1 MFPGNVTKMPLHG
14 KIVVIKRSGGDGT
27 AFPLTGT
34 CLFGRVADC
43 DIRIQLPHVS
53 KEHCR
58 IDLNENKEVVLTNLS
73 STNPT
78 RVNGEALQQSERLKN
93 GDVITIIDRSFRF
106 EYPPAPTPKKRSS
119 RGGLTETLKVHQD
132 QQVGDKVS
140 TEVSTDPHLKDGTN
154 QENIQRSLDKTM
166 EVEPK
171 QDSSLQQSKTASPFG
186 DLYQMIKQSLDVKTP
201 RKSSASVLQTPTSR
215 FCTPRPVSVR
225 KNEGKAVISTEDKS
239 TPQKEEAKVSVSE
252 ETKEAEN
259 VGNTTPKSAKK
270 QRRSFQTPSTEMA
283 APEVKAAENAAQSE
297 ETTPQKRV
305 RTPPQRFTCEES
317 PVRRRS
323 KVATPA
329 VTKEQ
334 EETSPITE
342 KVKEKSKKRK
352 SGEVV
357 SDMPGPDMKRKR
369 VSFGGTLCPEL
380 FDKRLPPDSPLRKG
394 ATPRLSKTKNSL
406 LRRASASG
414 LLEFEDEESPAK
426 KKTPAKKSP
435 KSRTPSPKAA
445 RGRSS
450 SVGGSP
456 AVLTPSVQGRFSV
469 SRIIT
474 PSPEAEDVVPVTLK
488 VTQRRRS
495 TSRDTQSGATLMRRR
510 SGISRASMKVNNSWA
525 DIVRFGPTKHQ
536 VFAPVIHM
544 VTKKT
549 TKVAVPKPQT
559 PARNIMGHVST
570 GHADSPVTIVVG
582 RAQQRVVPTG
592 AAPRLVPNLALL
604 KKNMKMDEDFT
615 GISEMLKTPAVK
627 KRSVINENNALK
639 TPVGASVVEPSVLN
653 TPEESGE
660 MMVSPLTVSSSVK
673 GRSYNSEAVQ
683 RLLNDDAEESSCISE
698 LPVSSEQQ
706 CTDLKKTSAS
716 TPKQKPELPECL
728 TGVKRIKKTPKQK
741 SQPIEDLRGKIL
753 KTPKQKRE
761 QQEDCLTGVKQMMAT
776 PKQEAVEDIKVEL
789 LTTPNEKVEQQE
801 SIAVVEVVC
810 ETPQKE
816 AEPIE
821 DLQEN
826 VLETPKA
833 PEAEATRVD
842 DVEETEE
849 TPVQE
854 SEEPSETTDMLS
866 ASSVAPAE
874 LEDLTQDET
883 VDYTCCEVKA
893 KEPQDDVPS
902 DVKDV
907 PEVNME
913 KADANDVDDIESS
926 DAAKTVSEAP
936 VDEIVAVEEPKM
948 ETVDDDDVSEEPE
961 VVTVDEKVTEEQPME
976 DAVEKVS
983 EEKPKVDTV
992 EETASEEPKVE
1003 TASEIVTEMDTASS
1017 KPDQKKK
1024 SVRGRRT
1031 KTVEPEEADG
1041 QQEAVEQSEEPVIPT
1056 PSRGRRV
1063 KNTEA
1068 AASSAVK
1075 QIKRGRDAKSEE
1087 SQDVELP
1094 VEESEPLPTKVAP
1107 KPKRGSS
1114 VKKASEVQEIPLV
1127 SATNTLK
1134 CVGKGKQA
1142 AVEPEEKPEPEAEEK
1157 CEEEPAP
1164 VRKSRGAKKEVAVPA
1179 KKACRGAAP
1188 TLEEP
1193 SDESTVSEPAPAP
1206 VEPVKKGRR
1215 AAAKP
1220 ATVTS
1225 KPANLTEDSSNA
1237 VQEDAKTT
1245 KKKGKQAAVEPEEKP
1260 EPEAEEKSEEEPAP
1274 VRKSRGAKKEVA
1286 QAVSV
1291 KKPRRGAAPTLEDT
1305 SEESTVS
1312 EPAPAP
1318 VEPVK
1323 KGRRAAAKPATVTS
1337 EPENPTEDSS
1347 SAVQEDAKTPKR
1359 KGKQAAVEPEAEE
1372 KSEEEPAPVKKSRG
1386 AKKEVAQAVPAK
1398 KTRRGAAP
1406 TLEET
1411 SEESTVSEPAPA
1423 PVETVKKGRRATAK
1437 TATVTS
1443 EPANLTEDSS
1453 SAVQEDAKTPKR
1465 KGKQAAVE
1473 PEEKPEPEAEEKC
1486 EEEPAPVRK
1495 SRGAKKEVA
1504 QAVPAKKARRGA
1516 APTLEVTSEES
1527 TVSEPA
1533 PIEPV
1538 KKGRRAAAKP
1548 ATVTSE
1554 SANPTED
1561 SSSAVQEDSKTPKK
1575 KRKQAAIE
1583 PEAEEKSE
1591 EEPAP
1596 VRKSRGAK
1604 KEVAQAVPAKKARRG
1619 AAPTL
1624 EEPSDESTVSE
1635 PAPAPVEPVKKGR
1648 RAAAK
1653 PATVTSEPANPTE
1666 DSSTAVQ
1673 EDTKT
1678 SKRSVKWNADVEAV
1692 EVPKATPVKA
1702 VRARK
1707 SKLCTKT
1714 VSMDADKTEEKDLS
1728 YKVVEAAPVKRAKRV
1743 AKVVVETADEAETS
1757 SKVES
1762 VETEA
1767 QPKPRRARV
1776 AKK

>member
-1 MFPGNVTKMPLHG
+1 MPLHG

-27 AFPLTGT
+27 EFSLTGT
-34 CLFGRVADC
+34 CLFGRVAEC

-78 RVNGEALQQSERLKN
+78 CVNGEALQQSERLKN

-186 DLYQMIKQSLDVKTP
+186 DLYQMIKQSLDE
-201 RKSSASVLQTPTSR
+201 
-215 FCTPRPVSVR
+215 
-225 KNEGKAVISTEDKS
+225 NEGKAVISTEDKS
-239 TPQKEEAKVSVSE
+239 TPQKEEAKVPVVAE

-283 APEVKAAENAAQSE
+283 VAENAAQSE
-297 ETTPQKRV
+297 ETTPR
-305 RTPPQRFTCEES
+305 RES
-317 PVRRRS
+317 
-323 KVATPA
+323 
-329 VTKEQ
+329 EQ

-394 ATPRLSKTKNSL
+394 ATPRVSKTKNSL

-456 AVLTPSVQGRFSV
+456 AVLTSSVQGRFSV

-474 PSPEAEDVVPVTLK
+474 PSPGAEDVVPVAPK

-549 TKVAVPKPQT
+549 TKAAVPNPQT

-615 GISEMLKTPAVK
+615 GISELLKTPAVK

-683 RLLNDDAEESSCISE
+683 RLLNDEAEESSCISE
-698 LPVSSEQQ
+698 VPVSSEQQ
-706 CTDLKKTSAS
+706 CTDLKKTSAT

-728 TGVKRIKKTPKQK
+728 TEVKRIKKTPKQK
-741 SQPIEDLRGKIL
+741 SEPIEDLRGKIL

-789 LTTPNEKVEQQE
+789 LTTLNEKVEQQE
-801 SIAVVEVVC
+801 SIVEVVC

-833 PEAEATRVD
+833 PEAEATRVN

-902 DVKDV
+902 DVQDV

-913 KADANDVDDIESS
+913 KADANDVVDDIESS

-948 ETVDDDDVSEEPE
+948 ETVVDDVSEEPE

-976 DAVEKVS
+976 DAVETVS
-983 EEKPKVDTV
+983 QEKVDTV

-1003 TASEIVTEMDTASS
+1003 TASEIVTEMDTASEIVTEMDTASS

-1094 VEESEPLPTKVAP
+1094 VEESEPLPTKAAP

-1114 VKKASEVQEIPLV
+1114 VKKASEVQEVPLV

-1134 CVGKGKQA
+1134 RVGKGKQA
-1142 AVEPEEKPEPEAEEK
+1142 AE
-1157 CEEEPAP
+1157 
-1164 VRKSRGAKKEVAVPA
+1164 
-1179 KKACRGAAP
+1179 
-1188 TLEEP
+1188 
-1193 SDESTVSEPAPAP
+1193 
-1206 VEPVKKGRR
+1206 
-1215 AAAKP
+1215 
-1220 ATVTS
+1220 
-1225 KPANLTEDSSNA
+1225 
-1237 VQEDAKTT
+1237 
-1245 KKKGKQAAVEPEEKP
+1245 

-1286 QAVSV
+1286 QAVPA
-1291 KKPRRGAAPTLEDT
+1291 KKARRGAAPTLEET

-1359 KGKQAAVEPEAEE
+1359 KGKQAAVEPEEKPEAEE

-1386 AKKEVAQAVPAK
+1386 AKKRKPAPAPVEPVKKGRRAAAKPATVTSEPENPTEDASSAVQEDAKTPKRKGKQAAEEKSEEEPASVRKSRGAKKEVAQAVPVK
-1398 KTRRGAAP
+1398 KARRGAAP
-1406 TLEET
+1406 TLKET

-1423 PVETVKKGRRATAK
+1423 PVEPVKKGRRAAAK
-1437 TATVTS
+1437 PATVTS
-1443 EPANLTEDSS
+1443 EPENPTEDSS

-1473 PEEKPEPEAEEKC
+1473 PEEK
-1486 EEEPAPVRK
+1486 
-1495 SRGAKKEVA
+1495 
-1504 QAVPAKKARRGA
+1504 
-1516 APTLEVTSEES
+1516 
-1527 TVSEPA
+1527 
-1533 PIEPV
+1533 
-1538 KKGRRAAAKP
+1538 
-1548 ATVTSE
+1548 
-1554 SANPTED
+1554 
-1561 SSSAVQEDSKTPKK
+1561 
-1575 KRKQAAIE
+1575 

-1624 EEPSDESTVSE
+1624 EDTSEESTVSEPAPAPIELVKKGRRAAAKPATVTSEPENPTEDSSSAVQEDAKTPKKKRTQAAVEPEAEEKSEEEPASVRKSRGAKKEVAQAVPVKKARRGAAPTLEETSEESTVSE

-1653 PATVTSEPANPTE
+1653 PATVTSEPENPTE
-1666 DSSTAVQ
+1666 DSSSAVQ
-1673 EDTKT
+1673 EDAKT
-1678 SKRSVKWNADVEAV
+1678 SKRSVKWNADVEAL

-1702 VRARK
+1702 VRGRK

-1728 YKVVEAAPVKRAKRV
+1728 DKVVEAAPVKRAKRV
-1743 AKVVVETADEAETS
+1743 AKVVVETVDEAETS

>member
-1 MFPGNVTKMPLHG
+1 MPLHG

-27 AFPLTGT
+27 EFPLTGT
-34 CLFGRVADC
+34 CLFGRVAEC

-154 QENIQRSLDKTM
+154 QENIHRSLDKTM

-201 RKSSASVLQTPTSR
+201 GKSSASVLQTPTSR

-225 KNEGKAVISTEDKS
+225 KNEGKAVISTEDTS
-239 TPQKEEAKVSVSE
+239 TPQKEEAKVSVVAE

-323 KVATPA
+323 KEATPA

-369 VSFGGTLCPEL
+369 VSFGSTLCPEL

-394 ATPRLSKTKNSL
+394 ATPRVSKTKNSL

-414 LLEFEDEESPAK
+414 LLEEFEDEESPAK

-456 AVLTPSVQGRFSV
+456 AALTPSVQGRFSV

-474 PSPEAEDVVPVTLK
+474 PSPGAEDVVPVAPK

-495 TSRDTQSGATLMRRR
+495 TSRDTPICATLMRRR

-549 TKVAVPKPQT
+549 TKAAVPKPQT

-683 RLLNDDAEESSCISE
+683 RLLNDEDEESSCISE

-706 CTDLKKTSAS
+706 CTDLKTSAT

-741 SQPIEDLRGKIL
+741 SEPIEDLRGKIL

-801 SIAVVEVVC
+801 AVVEVVC
-810 ETPQKE
+810 ETPQKD

-854 SEEPSETTDMLS
+854 SEEASETTDMLS

-874 LEDLTQDET
+874 LVDFTQDDT

-913 KADANDVDDIESS
+913 KADANDVVDDIESS

-948 ETVDDDDVSEEPE
+948 ETVDDDVSEEPE

-992 EETASEEPKVE
+992 EETASKEPKVE

-1094 VEESEPLPTKVAP
+1094 VEESEPLPTKAAP
-1107 KPKRGSS
+1107 KPKRGSA
-1114 VKKASEVQEIPLV
+1114 VKKASEVQEVPLV
-1127 SATNTLK
+1127 SATNSLK
-1134 CVGKGKQA
+1134 RVGKGNQA
-1142 AVEPEEKPEPEAEEK
+1142 
-1157 CEEEPAP
+1157 
-1164 VRKSRGAKKEVAVPA
+1164 
-1179 KKACRGAAP
+1179 
-1188 TLEEP
+1188 
-1193 SDESTVSEPAPAP
+1193 
-1206 VEPVKKGRR
+1206 
-1215 AAAKP
+1215 
-1220 ATVTS
+1220 
-1225 KPANLTEDSSNA
+1225 
-1237 VQEDAKTT
+1237 
-1245 KKKGKQAAVEPEEKP
+1245 
-1260 EPEAEEKSEEEPAP
+1260 AEEKSDEEASSGQKIKGGEKRSCP
-1274 VRKSRGAKKEVA
+1274 SR
-1286 QAVSV
+1286 S
-1291 KKPRRGAAPTLEDT
+1291 
-1305 SEESTVS
+1305 SEESPS
-1312 EPAPAP
+1312 RCSSNPRGDE
-1318 VEPVK
+1318 
-1323 KGRRAAAKPATVTS
+1323 RRIYSFRAGT
-1337 EPENPTEDSS
+1337 SS
-1347 SAVQEDAKTPKR
+1347 SRAGQ
-1359 KGKQAAVEPEAEE
+1359 KGEA
-1372 KSEEEPAPVKKSRG
+1372 G
-1386 AKKEVAQAVPAK
+1386 
-1398 KTRRGAAP
+1398 
-1406 TLEET
+1406 
-1411 SEESTVSEPAPA
+1411 
-1423 PVETVKKGRRATAK
+1423 
-1437 TATVTS
+1437 
-1443 EPANLTEDSS
+1443 SS
-1453 SAVQEDAKTPKR
+1453 
-1465 KGKQAAVE
+1465 
-1473 PEEKPEPEAEEKC
+1473 
-1486 EEEPAPVRK
+1486 
-1495 SRGAKKEVA
+1495 
-1504 QAVPAKKARRGA
+1504 KARH
-1516 APTLEVTSEES
+1516 SDQ
-1527 TVSEPA
+1527 
-1533 PIEPV
+1533 
-1538 KKGRRAAAKP
+1538 RA
-1548 ATVTSE
+1548 S
-1554 SANPTED
+1554 
-1561 SSSAVQEDSKTPKK
+1561 
-1575 KRKQAAIE
+1575 
-1583 PEAEEKSE
+1583 
-1591 EEPAP
+1591 
-1596 VRKSRGAK
+1596 
-1604 KEVAQAVPAKKARRG
+1604 
-1619 AAPTL
+1619 
-1624 EEPSDESTVSE
+1624 
-1635 PAPAPVEPVKKGR
+1635 
-1648 RAAAK
+1648 
-1653 PATVTSEPANPTE
+1653 
-1666 DSSTAVQ
+1666 
-1673 EDTKT
+1673 
-1678 SKRSVKWNADVEAV
+1678 
-1692 EVPKATPVKA
+1692 
-1702 VRARK
+1702 
-1707 SKLCTKT
+1707 
-1714 VSMDADKTEEKDLS
+1714 
-1728 YKVVEAAPVKRAKRV
+1728 
-1743 AKVVVETADEAETS
+1743 
-1757 SKVES
+1757 
-1762 VETEA
+1762 
-1767 QPKPRRARV
+1767 
-1776 AKK
+1776 

>member
-1 MFPGNVTKMPLHG
+1 MPLHG

-27 AFPLTGT
+27 EFPLTGT
-34 CLFGRVADC
+34 CLFGRVAEC

-78 RVNGEALQQSERLKN
+78 CVNGEALQQSERLKN

-225 KNEGKAVISTEDKS
+225 GNEGKAVISTEDKS
-239 TPQKEEAKVSVSE
+239 TPQKEEAKVPVVAE

-259 VGNTTPKSAKK
+259 VSQSAKK

-283 APEVKAAENAAQSE
+283 AAENAAQSE

-323 KVATPA
+323 KEATPA

-394 ATPRLSKTKNSL
+394 ATPRVSKTKNSL

-435 KSRTPSPKAA
+435 KSRTPSPKTA

-456 AVLTPSVQGRFSV
+456 EVLAPSVQGRFSV

-474 PSPEAEDVVPVTLK
+474 PSPGAEDVVPVAPK

-549 TKVAVPKPQT
+549 TKAAVPNPQT

-615 GISEMLKTPAVK
+615 GISELLKTPAVK

-673 GRSYNSEAVQ
+673 SRSYNSEAVQ
-683 RLLNDDAEESSCISE
+683 RLLNDEAEESSCISE
-698 LPVSSEQQ
+698 VPVSSEQQ
-706 CTDLKKTSAS
+706 CTDLKKTSAT

-728 TGVKRIKKTPKQK
+728 TEVKRIKKTPKQK
-741 SQPIEDLRGKIL
+741 SEPIEDLRGKIL

-789 LTTPNEKVEQQE
+789 LTTPSEKVEQQE

-816 AEPIE
+816 AEPIV

-874 LEDLTQDET
+874 LEDLTRDET

-893 KEPQDDVPS
+893 KEPEDDVPS
-902 DVKDV
+902 DVQDV

-913 KADANDVDDIESS
+913 KADANDVVDDIESS

-948 ETVDDDDVSEEPE
+948 ETVVDDVSEEPE

-976 DAVEKVS
+976 DAVETVS
-983 EEKPKVDTV
+983 EEKVDTV

-1094 VEESEPLPTKVAP
+1094 VEESEPLPTKAAP

-1114 VKKASEVQEIPLV
+1114 VKKASEVQEVPLV

-1134 CVGKGKQA
+1134 RVGKGKQA
-1142 AVEPEEKPEPEAEEK
+1142 AEEPEAEEK
-1157 CEEEPAP
+1157 SEEEPAP
-1164 VRKSRGAKKEVAVPA
+1164 VRKSRGAKKEVAQAVPA
-1179 KKACRGAAP
+1179 KKARRGAAP
-1188 TLEEP
+1188 TLEET
-1193 SDESTVSEPAPAP
+1193 SEESTVSEPAPAP

-1225 KPANLTEDSSNA
+1225 EPENPTEDSSSA
-1237 VQEDAKTT
+1237 VQVDAKTP

-1274 VRKSRGAKKEVA
+1274 VRKSRGAKKEVGLA
-1286 QAVSV
+1286 ASV
-1291 KKPRRGAAPTLEDT
+1291 KKTRRGAAPTLEET
-1305 SEESTVS
+1305 SEESTVSEPAPVEPVKKGRRAAAKPATVTSEPENPTEDASSAVQEDAKTPKRKGKQAAVEPEAEEKSEEEPAPVRKSRGAKKEVAQAVPVKKARRGAAPTLEETIEESTVS

-1359 KGKQAAVEPEAEE
+1359 KGKQAAVEPEE
-1372 KSEEEPAPVKKSRG
+1372 K
-1386 AKKEVAQAVPAK
+1386 
-1398 KTRRGAAP
+1398 
-1406 TLEET
+1406 
-1411 SEESTVSEPAPA
+1411 
-1423 PVETVKKGRRATAK
+1423 
-1437 TATVTS
+1437 
-1443 EPANLTEDSS
+1443 
-1453 SAVQEDAKTPKR
+1453 
-1465 KGKQAAVE
+1465 
-1473 PEEKPEPEAEEKC
+1473 PEAEEKSA
-1486 EEEPAPVRK
+1486 EEPAPVRK

-1516 APTLEVTSEES
+1516 APTLEDTSEES

-1554 SANPTED
+1554 PENPTED
-1561 SSSAVQEDSKTPKK
+1561 ASSAVQEDAKTPKK
-1575 KRKQAAIE
+1575 KRTQAAVE

-1591 EEPAP
+1591 EEPAS

-1604 KEVAQAVPAKKARRG
+1604 KEVAQAVPVKKARRG

-1624 EEPSDESTVSE
+1624 EETSEESTVSE
-1635 PAPAPVEPVKKGR
+1635 PAPAPVESVKKGR

-1653 PATVTSEPANPTE
+1653 PATVTSEPENPTE
-1666 DSSTAVQ
+1666 DSSSAVQ
-1673 EDTKT
+1673 EDAKT
-1678 SKRSVKWNADVEAV
+1678 SKRSVKWNADVEAL

-1702 VRARK
+1702 VRGRK

-1728 YKVVEAAPVKRAKRV
+1728 DKVVEAAPVKRAKRV

>member
-1 MFPGNVTKMPLHG
+1 MCHVPVDVYGLPEVEVTLSGLTGNVTKMPLHG

-488 VTQRRRS
+488 VTRRRS

-683 RLLNDDAEESSCISE
+683 RLLNDESEESSCISE

-801 SIAVVEVVC
+801 SIVVVEVVC

-992 EETASEEPKVE
+992 EETVSEEPKVE

-1094 VEESEPLPTKVAP
+1094 VEDSEPLPTKVAP

-1164 VRKSRGAKKEVAVPA
+1164 VRKSRGAKKEVAQAVPA
-1179 KKACRGAAP
+1179 KKARRGAAP
-1188 TLEEP
+1188 TLEE
-1193 SDESTVSEPAPAP
+1193 
-1206 VEPVKKGRR
+1206 
-1215 AAAKP
+1215 
-1220 ATVTS
+1220 
-1225 KPANLTEDSSNA
+1225 
-1237 VQEDAKTT
+1237 
-1245 KKKGKQAAVEPEEKP
+1245 
-1260 EPEAEEKSEEEPAP
+1260 
-1274 VRKSRGAKKEVA
+1274 
-1286 QAVSV
+1286 
-1291 KKPRRGAAPTLEDT
+1291 T

-1337 EPENPTEDSS
+1337 EP
-1347 SAVQEDAKTPKR
+1347 
-1359 KGKQAAVEPEAEE
+1359 
-1372 KSEEEPAPVKKSRG
+1372 
-1386 AKKEVAQAVPAK
+1386 
-1398 KTRRGAAP
+1398 
-1406 TLEET
+1406 
-1411 SEESTVSEPAPA
+1411 
-1423 PVETVKKGRRATAK
+1423 
-1437 TATVTS
+1437 
-1443 EPANLTEDSS
+1443 ANLTEDSS
-1453 SAVQEDAKTPKR
+1453 S
-1465 KGKQAAVE
+1465 
-1473 PEEKPEPEAEEKC
+1473 
-1486 EEEPAPVRK
+1486 
-1495 SRGAKKEVA
+1495 
-1504 QAVPAKKARRGA
+1504 
-1516 APTLEVTSEES
+1516 
-1527 TVSEPA
+1527 
-1533 PIEPV
+1533 
-1538 KKGRRAAAKP
+1538 
-1548 ATVTSE
+1548 
-1554 SANPTED
+1554 
-1561 SSSAVQEDSKTPKK
+1561 
-1575 KRKQAAIE
+1575 
-1583 PEAEEKSE
+1583 
-1591 EEPAP
+1591 
-1596 VRKSRGAK
+1596 
-1604 KEVAQAVPAKKARRG
+1604 
-1619 AAPTL
+1619 
-1624 EEPSDESTVSE
+1624 
-1635 PAPAPVEPVKKGR
+1635 
-1648 RAAAK
+1648 
-1653 PATVTSEPANPTE
+1653 
-1666 DSSTAVQ
+1666 AVQ

>member
-1 MFPGNVTKMPLHG
+1 MPLHG

-27 AFPLTGT
+27 EFPLTGT
-34 CLFGRVADC
+34 CLFGRVAEC

-119 RGGLTETLKVHQD
+119 RGGLTETLKVLQD

-154 QENIQRSLDKTM
+154 QENIQRSLDKTL

-225 KNEGKAVISTEDKS
+225 KNEGKAVLSTEDKS
-239 TPQKEEAKVSVSE
+239 TLQKEEAKVSAVAE

-270 QRRSFQTPSTEMA
+270 QRRSLQTPSTEMA
-283 APEVKAAENAAQSE
+283 APEVKAAETAAQSE

-323 KVATPA
+323 KEATPA

-342 KVKEKSKKRK
+342 KVKGKSKKRK
-352 SGEVV
+352 SGEVL
-357 SDMPGPDMKRKR
+357 SDMPVPDMKRKR

-414 LLEFEDEESPAK
+414 LLEFEEEESPAK

-450 SVGGSP
+450 SVDGSP

-474 PSPEAEDVVPVTLK
+474 PSPGAEDVVPVTPK

-495 TSRDTQSGATLMRRR
+495 TSRETPSGATLMRRR

-525 DIVRFGPTKHQ
+525 DIVRFGPTKPQ

-549 TKVAVPKPQT
+549 TKAAVPKPQT
-559 PARNIMGHVST
+559 PARNIMGHGST
-570 GHADSPVTIVVG
+570 GHVDSPVTIVVG

-592 AAPRLVPNLALL
+592 AAPRLVPNIALL
-604 KKNMKMDEDFT
+604 KKNMKMDEDLT
-615 GISEMLKTPAVK
+615 GISEMLKTPAADKK
-627 KRSVINENNALK
+627 KRSVINENNAPK

-683 RLLNDDAEESSCISE
+683 RLLNDEDEDEESSCISE
-698 LPVSSEQQ
+698 VPVSSEQQ
-706 CTDLKKTSAS
+706 CTDLKKTSAT

-741 SQPIEDLRGKIL
+741 SEPIEDLRGKIL

-789 LTTPNEKVEQQE
+789 LTTPNEKVEQHE
-801 SIAVVEVVC
+801 SIAVVEIVC

-816 AEPIE
+816 TEPIE

-842 DVEETEE
+842 DVEESAE
-849 TPVQE
+849 TPVRE

-866 ASSVAPAE
+866 ASSGAPAE
-874 LEDLTQDET
+874 LEDLTQAET

-902 DVKDV
+902 EVKDV
-907 PEVNME
+907 PEVIVE
-913 KADANDVDDIESS
+913 KADANDVVDDDIESS

-948 ETVDDDDVSEEPE
+948 ETVDDDVSEEPE

-983 EEKPKVDTV
+983 EEEPEVVTVDEKVTEEQPMEDAV
-992 EETASEEPKVE
+992 EKVSEEEPKVE

-1017 KPDQKKK
+1017 KPDQKKE

-1068 AASSAVK
+1068 AAPSAVK
-1075 QIKRGRDAKSEE
+1075 QTKRGRDAKSEE

-1094 VEESEPLPTKVAP
+1094 VEESEPLPTEAAP

-1114 VKKASEVQEIPLV
+1114 VKKASEVQEVPLV
-1127 SATNTLK
+1127 SATNKLK
-1134 CVGKGKQA
+1134 RVRKGKQA
-1142 AVEPEEKPEPEAEEK
+1142 AE
-1157 CEEEPAP
+1157 
-1164 VRKSRGAKKEVAVPA
+1164 
-1179 KKACRGAAP
+1179 
-1188 TLEEP
+1188 
-1193 SDESTVSEPAPAP
+1193 
-1206 VEPVKKGRR
+1206 
-1215 AAAKP
+1215 
-1220 ATVTS
+1220 
-1225 KPANLTEDSSNA
+1225 
-1237 VQEDAKTT
+1237 
-1245 KKKGKQAAVEPEEKP
+1245 EPEEKP

-1291 KKPRRGAAPTLEDT
+1291 KKTRRGAAPTLKET

-1337 EPENPTEDSS
+1337 EPANPSEDSS

-1359 KGKQAAVEPEAEE
+1359 KGKEAAVEPEAKPEAEE
-1372 KSEEEPAPVKKSRG
+1372 KSEEEPAPVSKSSRARG

-1411 SEESTVSEPAPA
+1411 SEESTVSEPTPA
-1423 PVETVKKGRRATAK
+1423 PVEPVKKGRRATAK

-1443 EPANLTEDSS
+1443 EPANPTEDSS
-1453 SAVQEDAKTPKR
+1453 SAVQEDAKTSKR

-1473 PEEKPEPEAEEKC
+1473 PE
-1486 EEEPAPVRK
+1486 
-1495 SRGAKKEVA
+1495 
-1504 QAVPAKKARRGA
+1504 
-1516 APTLEVTSEES
+1516 
-1527 TVSEPA
+1527 
-1533 PIEPV
+1533 
-1538 KKGRRAAAKP
+1538 
-1548 ATVTSE
+1548 
-1554 SANPTED
+1554 ANP
-1561 SSSAVQEDSKTPKK
+1561 
-1575 KRKQAAIE
+1575 E

-1604 KEVAQAVPAKKARRG
+1604 KEVAQAIPAKKARRG

-1624 EEPSDESTVSE
+1624 EETSEESTVSE
-1635 PAPAPVEPVKKGR
+1635 LAPAPVQPVKKGR
-1648 RAAAK
+1648 RATAK
-1653 PATVTSEPANPTE
+1653 TTTVTSEPANPTE
-1666 DSSTAVQ
+1666 DSSSAVQ
-1673 EDTKT
+1673 EDAKT
-1678 SKRSVKWNADVEAV
+1678 SKRSVKWNADVEV
-1692 EVPKATPVKA
+1692 LEVPKATPVKA
-1702 VRARK
+1702 VRSRK
-1707 SKLCTKT
+1707 SKLCTET
-1714 VSMDADKTEEKDLS
+1714 VSMDADKTEEKNLS
-1728 YKVVEAAPVKRAKRV
+1728 DKVVEAAPVKRAKRV